1 MTEEE
6 EIKYMLEYIDSGF
19 NENHLLYI
27 GVSSESVAELKSNF
41 NELVNKLSFLNEN
54 SFEITPNLVGSFIKK
69 WIELEEDKNNSF
81 DNFIK
86 VQSKIA
92 SLLRNKLLSS
102 TMYAFLAK
110 KIFDDCCRK
119 LTEYELA
126 ELNITD
132 ELILPYLCKAL
143 GVKTIFTTI
152 YSDIYTKEE
161 LCSIE
166 SFISSSSDI
175 NEYIERINKVLEKTS
190 DFISATY
197 SNPKEYAEDM
207 KSKLIQ
213 NIKSDRYDSLDSTE
227 ENIQNLYIALWCI
240 YIYVEENKNDYKS
253 WKRKTLLYKI
263 ISIGLDLKYKFYEFY
278 EDYIEK
284 RALYLLFDTLNEPKA
299 FDITQKEY
307 IYEMAPKLRI
317 ASHLNQEYANY
328 KKLYN
333 PDARDFDFG
342 EDEAEEEIAI
352 EEQSIVKNNYEGKEI
367 DDDQDTKKEADKRTH
382 LPQLPHF
389 KDDKK
394 LLKLLQRFRKNDLNY
409 IHKHTREED
418 WLFVF
423 GLKGDTPPEGFEK
436 VKWQGKNKK
445 KPPTISP
452 KKFINFLEILG
463 YDLDELYNDIGLLN
477 RCFIANEGNKEIH
490 QKDFDRREGKY
501 GHVADYKDL
510 KKIVSEIG
518 LCP

>member
-1 MTEEE
+1 MKKENIEEQSKFEIIEKYVYSNLDDNYSLGLSPE
-6 EIKYMLEYIDSGF
+6 EINNIKMERLSLN
-19 NENHLLYI
+19 NEIESFFKTNEFAN
-27 GVSSESVAELKSNF
+27 VS
-41 NELVNKLSFLNEN
+41 
-54 SFEITPNLVGSFIKK
+54 
-69 WIELEEDKNNSF
+69 
-81 DNFIK
+81 
-86 VQSKIA
+86 
-92 SLLRNKLLSS
+92 
-102 TMYAFLAK
+102 FLAK
-110 KIFDDCCRK
+110 KYTSLESSSTTRILLLSKVATLLGSPKIKSSIENFIKMYSLKYVKKDYNKNQKQYIKDNCSNIFKTFFSQCDTHIAINTLFPNIFEEDEID
-119 LTEYELA
+119 EYEIKITECL
-126 ELNITD
+126 EKDENISP
-132 ELILPYLCKAL
+132 I
-143 GVKTIFTTI
+143 
-152 YSDIYTKEE
+152 
-161 LCSIE
+161 IE
-166 SFISSSSDI
+166 SI
-175 NEYIERINKVLEKTS
+175 NEKFKDRVRIEYENMRAYES
-190 DFISATY
+190 
-197 SNPKEYAEDM
+197 E
-207 KSKLIQ
+207 IQ
-213 NIKSDRYDSLDSTE
+213 DRFLVND
-227 ENIQNLYIALWCI
+227 I
-240 YIYVEENKNDYKS
+240 ENKNDLSNYDISEEIIEWCESLKYSSYIVNHYREEYES
-253 WKRKTLLYKI
+253 W
-263 ISIGLDLKYKFYEFY
+263 IGLDDMYKSL
-278 EDYIEK
+278 
-284 RALYLLFDTLNEPKA
+284 LYLSEPKYRFFHIYYHHVDGLYLFYFFDTLNDQRK
-299 FDITQKEY
+299 FNKFQIEY
-307 IYEMAPKLRI
+307 IREMAPKLQI
-317 ASHLNQEYANY
+317 SSYMNEEYAKY
-328 KKLYN
+328 KKWHN

-423 GLKGDTPPEGFEK
+423 GLKDDTPPEGFEK

-445 KPPTISP
+445 RLPTISP

-463 YDLDELYNDIGLLN
+463 YDLDELYNDVGLLN